1 MEKACFQYDTA
12 YGDFKDLARR
22 TASEIVLRDA
32 TFKITKNPKYDG
44 YQWGIASMVYQLFD
58 KKYSGCGVIQ
68 NRELPKKLHKPII
81 RKFEKRKAYS
91 SSKDNIWG
99 VDMQLRNKFDKG
111 SRFYFA
117 LLIFILYMHGVFL

>member
-1 MEKACFQYDTA
+1 MYFVYHYK
-12 YGDFKDLARR
+12 KKKKKKKL
-22 TASEIVLRDA
+22 
-32 TFKITKNPKYDG
+32 
-44 YQWGIASMVYQLFD
+44 ASMVYQLFD

>member
-1 MEKACFQYDTA
+1 MA
-12 YGDFKDLARR
+12 YGDFRDLATR
-22 TASEIVLRDA
+22 TASEIMLRDA
-32 TFKITKNPKYDG
+32 TFKITKTPKYDG
-44 YQWGIASMVYQLFD
+44 YQWGLASMVYQFSD

-91 SSKDNIWG
+91 SKDNIWG
-99 VDMQLRNKFDKG
+99 VDMQLINKFDKG
-111 SRFYFA
+111 SRFYFV